1 MKKTLLV
8 LSTAVLS
15 APSFADGSN
24 PMEAALNSAISAGQS
39 NVGIVVAGLIGMAAL
54 AFGVN
59 MVTGFLRK

>member
-15 APSFADGSN
+15 APSFAEGN
-24 PMEAALNSAISAGQS
+24 PMESAIQSAIAAGQS

>member
-15 APSFADGSN
+15 APSFAEGN